1 MAKIRIYE
9 LAKEL
14 GIEDNKEL
22 VAYGR
27 GLGLEIKGVMSTLD
41 DDQAET
47 IRKRFSTA
55 PADRPAAGS
64 SEPMTAP
71 SRPSG
76 DRPSRDP
83 QRPSRAASE
92 AGKPASSAKPVA
104 PPPAPAAAPAVPI
117 RRRATGVRPAEKERE
132 KERER
137 EEAERSMPEEPV
149 ARPVEVR
156 RSGEDSRRPT
166 EPIRTRQPDDSTA
179 SAARRRPEGETSRP
193 TSEASRP
200 AEPDEAIS
208 TALDPHASGSNDA
221 ARGEAAQ
228 AEAPPREEPKVGQR
242 IQLPPGTRRFADG
255 LAAKL
260 EQRRPV
266 DPPAPAAR
274 PSQAGPTRPGQSPA
288 RPQAGQTVSPGRTE
302 VVRGRPISDAR
313 PSEPARGRDE
323 SAGRA
328 REPVGEPEPAA
339 SQPRPETDKPE
350 VKPVK
355 RREDDARLVRD
366 ADGVIIGTKSKTS
379 GPTIVDFIKL
389 PGGGP
394 AAQRRQQVII
404 TDASKN
410 RSEGRAT
417 ARKKREEKAQQRG
430 RLRRPVRRR
439 DRGGPKQVS
448 TVEMSEAKK
457 RVRVDEVIQISD
469 LAHQMGVKA
478 SKVIRQLWVAG
489 MRNLTINHAID
500 VETAQLVA
508 GEFGYTVENAS
519 FLEDELFTS
528 YEEEDGVLRAPVV
541 TIMGHVDHGKTTLL
555 DYIRKAKVAEGEA
568 GGITQHIG
576 AYRVETGQGPVVFID
591 TPGHEAFTAM
601 RSRGAAVTDIVVL
614 IVAADDGVMPTTQE
628 AIKHAR
634 ESDVPIIVAINK
646 IDKHDANVARV
657 EQMLMKEGLVGEAYG
672 GETPICHIS
681 AKTGAG
687 IDSLLDLLGVQAEV
701 LELRAPLDG
710 LATGTV
716 IESRVDKGR
725 GPIATLLVQAGT
737 LRRGDILVATEFSG
751 KVRDLFTPTG
761 LKLEEATPSTPVEVL
776 GLDGAPPAGE
786 RFYVVESDRD
796 ARQLVAHRREIRRR
810 RESVRSGPSA
820 LERLRSKRTP
830 ILRIFLKAD
839 VQGSAQ
845 ALRETL
851 EDLSTVKVRVEVIQA
866 GVGAINET
874 DVKLA
879 AAAGNPLI
887 VGFNVKTVGKA
898 APLAEQEKV
907 AIELFSVIYEAVD
920 RIRERMIDLLEPEY
934 REVELGQAEV
944 RALFPIPRLGV
955 VAGCRVVRGSVTRTS
970 HVRVRRGD
978 TILHSGRISS
988 LRVFKDDVREVK
1000 EGQECGIV
1008 VAEYPDVQ
1016 PGDVLEAFELETI
1029 RPEL

>member
-22 VAYGR
+22 VAYVR
-27 GLGLEIKGVMSTLD
+27 GLGIEIKGVMSTLD
-41 DDQAET
+41 DDQAEMV
-47 IRKRFSTA
+47 RRRFSTGPTERSA
-55 PADRPAAGS
+55 SPSTSTSTSNSNSNSAAKPNRPAAP
-64 SEPMTAP
+64 ERPAAP
-71 SRPSG
+71 
-76 DRPSRDP
+76 
-83 QRPSRAASE
+83 
-92 AGKPASSAKPVA
+92 
-104 PPPAPAAAPAVPI
+104 PAAAAAAPTAAPI

-137 EEAERSMPEEPV
+137 EEAERSVPEEAGQAVRRP
-149 ARPVEVR
+149 ADEARRPAEPIRRPVEVR
-156 RSGEDSRRPT
+156 R
-166 EPIRTRQPDDSTA
+166 
-179 SAARRRPEGETSRP
+179 RPEGESSRP
-193 TSEASRP
+193 PTTDAPKPTSTTTPADSSRRAP
-200 AEPDEAIS
+200 NG
-208 TALDPHASGSNDA
+208 GSNDGQRESAAEAA
-221 ARGEAAQ
+221 AR
-228 AEAPPREEPKVGQR
+228 AEPEPPRDQPKVGER

-260 EQRRPV
+260 EQRRP
-266 DPPAPAAR
+266 DPVPEPVRAPEPVRPAEAAR
-274 PSQAGPTRPGQSPA
+274 VAEAAANALAAEAAKQ
-288 RPQAGQTVSPGRTE
+288 
-302 VVRGRPISDAR
+302 
-313 PSEPARGRDE
+313 
-323 SAGRA
+323 
-328 REPVGEPEPAA
+328 PEP
-339 SQPRPETDKPE
+339 K
-350 VKPVK
+350 K

-379 GPTIVDFIKL
+379 GPTIIDFIKL

-404 TDASKN
+404 TDASKS

-430 RLRRPVRRR
+430 RQRRPIRRR

-448 TVEMSEAKK
+448 TVEMSDAKK
-457 RVRVDEVIQISD
+457 RIRVDEVIQISD

-500 VETAQLVA
+500 VETAELVA
-508 GEFGYTVENAS
+508 GEFGYTVENTS
-519 FLEDELFTS
+519 FDEDDLLS
-528 YEEEDGVLRAPVV
+528 AYDEEDGVLRAPVV

-576 AYRVETGQGPVVFID
+576 AYRVETAQGPVVFID

-601 RSRGAAVTDIVVL
+601 RSRGAAVTDIVAL
-614 IVAADDGVMPTTQE
+614 IVAADDGVMPTTRE
-628 AIKHAR
+628 AIKHAN
-634 ESDVPIIVAINK
+634 ESDVPIIVVINK
-646 IDKHDANVARV
+646 IDKHDANVGRV
-657 EQMLMKEGLVGEAYG
+657 EQMLMKEGLVGENYG

-681 AKTGAG
+681 AKTGQGVEA
-687 IDSLLDLLGVQAEV
+687 LLELLAVQAEV

-710 LATGTV
+710 QAAGTV

-725 GPIATLLVQAGT
+725 GTIATFLVQAGT
-737 LRRGDILVATEFSG
+737 LRRGDIVVATEYTG

-761 LKLEEATPSTPVEVL
+761 LRLEEATPSTPVEVL
-776 GLDGAPPAGE
+776 GLDGAPQAGE
-786 RFYVVESDRD
+786 RFYVVDNDRD
-796 ARQLVAHRREIRRR
+796 ARALVAHRRELRRR
-810 RESVRSGPSA
+810 RESVRSGPTA
-820 LERLRSKRTP
+820 LERLKSKRTP
-830 ILRIFLKAD
+830 ILKIVLKAD
-839 VQGSAQ
+839 VQGSAE
-845 ALRETL
+845 ALRDSL
-851 EDLSTVKVRVEVIQA
+851 EDLSTPKVRVEVIAA

-874 DVKLA
+874 DVKMAGA
-879 AAAGNPLI
+879 ADNNVI

-898 APLAEQEKV
+898 AQLADQEKIP
-907 AIELFSVIYEAVD
+907 IEFFSVIYEAAD
-920 RIRERMIDLLEPEY
+920 RIKERMIDLLEPEY

-955 VAGCRVVRGSVTRTS
+955 VAGCRVIRGSVTRSS

-978 TILHSGRISS
+978 VILHSGKIGS

-1008 VAEYPDVQ
+1008 VADYPDVQ

>member
-22 VAYGR
+22 VAYVR
-27 GLGLEIKGVMSTLD
+27 GLGIEIKGVMSTLD
-41 DDQAET
+41 DDQAEMV
-47 IRKRFSTA
+47 RRRFSTGPTERSA
-55 PADRPAAGS
+55 SPSTSTSTSNSNSNSAAKPNRPAAP
-64 SEPMTAP
+64 E
-71 SRPSG
+71 R
-76 DRPSRDP
+76 
-83 QRPSRAASE
+83 
-92 AGKPASSAKPVA
+92 
-104 PPPAPAAAPAVPI
+104 PAAAPPAAAAAAPTAAPI

-137 EEAERSMPEEPV
+137 EEAERSVPEEAGQAVRRP
-149 ARPVEVR
+149 ADEARRPAEPIRRPVEVR
-156 RSGEDSRRPT
+156 R
-166 EPIRTRQPDDSTA
+166 
-179 SAARRRPEGETSRP
+179 RPEGESSRP
-193 TSEASRP
+193 PTTDAPKPTSTTTP
-200 AEPDEAIS
+200 ADSNRRAPNG
-208 TALDPHASGSNDA
+208 GSNDGQRESAAEAA
-221 ARGEAAQ
+221 AR
-228 AEAPPREEPKVGQR
+228 AEPEPPRDQPKVGER

-260 EQRRPV
+260 EQRRP
-266 DPPAPAAR
+266 DPVPEPVRAPEPVRPAEAAR
-274 PSQAGPTRPGQSPA
+274 VAEAAANAAAAEAAKQ
-288 RPQAGQTVSPGRTE
+288 
-302 VVRGRPISDAR
+302 
-313 PSEPARGRDE
+313 
-323 SAGRA
+323 
-328 REPVGEPEPAA
+328 PEP
-339 SQPRPETDKPE
+339 K
-350 VKPVK
+350 K

-379 GPTIVDFIKL
+379 GPTIIDFIKL

-404 TDASKN
+404 TDASKS

-430 RLRRPVRRR
+430 RQRRPIRRR

-448 TVEMSEAKK
+448 TVEMSDAKK
-457 RVRVDEVIQISD
+457 RIRVDEVIQISD

-500 VETAQLVA
+500 VETAELVA
-508 GEFGYTVENAS
+508 GEFGYTVENTS
-519 FLEDELFTS
+519 FDEDDLLS
-528 YEEEDGVLRAPVV
+528 AYDEEDGVLRAPVV

-576 AYRVETGQGPVVFID
+576 AYRVETAQGPVVFID

-601 RSRGAAVTDIVVL
+601 RSRGAAVTDIVAL
-614 IVAADDGVMPTTQE
+614 IVAADDGVMPTTRE
-628 AIKHAR
+628 AIKHAN
-634 ESDVPIIVAINK
+634 ESDVPIIVVINK
-646 IDKHDANVARV
+646 IDKHDANVGRV
-657 EQMLMKEGLVGEAYG
+657 EQMLMKEGLVGENYG

-681 AKTGAG
+681 AKTGQGVEA
-687 IDSLLDLLGVQAEV
+687 LLELLAVQAEV

-710 LATGTV
+710 QAAGTV

-725 GPIATLLVQAGT
+725 GTIATFLVQAGT
-737 LRRGDILVATEFSG
+737 LRRGDIVVATEYTG

-761 LKLEEATPSTPVEVL
+761 LRLEEATPSTPVEVL
-776 GLDGAPPAGE
+776 GLDGAPQAGE
-786 RFYVVESDRD
+786 RFYVVDNDRD
-796 ARQLVAHRREIRRR
+796 ARALVAHRRELRRR
-810 RESVRSGPSA
+810 RESVRSGPTA
-820 LERLRSKRTP
+820 LERLKSKRTP
-830 ILRIFLKAD
+830 ILKIVLKAD
-839 VQGSAQ
+839 VQGSAE
-845 ALRETL
+845 ALRDSL
-851 EDLSTVKVRVEVIQA
+851 EDLSTPKVRVEVIAA

-874 DVKLA
+874 DVKMAGA
-879 AAAGNPLI
+879 ADNNVI

-898 APLAEQEKV
+898 AQLADQEKIP
-907 AIELFSVIYEAVD
+907 IEFFSVIYEAAD
-920 RIRERMIDLLEPEY
+920 RIKERMIDLLEPEY

-955 VAGCRVVRGSVTRTS
+955 VAGCRVIRGSVTRSS

-978 TILHSGRISS
+978 VILHSGKIGS

-1008 VAEYPDVQ
+1008 VADYPDVQ

>member
-22 VAYGR
+22 VAFVR
-27 GLGLEIKGVMSTLD
+27 GLGHEIKGVMSTLD

-47 IRKRFSTA
+47 VRRRFSTA
-55 PADRPAAGS
+55 PADRAAPATASRPAPAAR
-64 SEPMTAP
+64 AP
-71 SRPSG
+71 
-76 DRPSRDP
+76 
-83 QRPSRAASE
+83 E
-92 AGKPASSAKPVA
+92 AGKPGPARPASAKPAA
-104 PPPAPAAAPAVPI
+104 PAPAPAATAAPI
-117 RRRATGVRPAEKERE
+117 RRPGRGVRPADQVRE
-132 KERER
+132 QRER
-137 EEAERSMPEEPV
+137 EEAERSSSAAVEDVRRPAESRPAEPV
-149 ARPVEVR
+149 RRPMVEV
-156 RSGEDSRRPT
+156 
-166 EPIRTRQPDDSTA
+166 
-179 SAARRRPEGETSRP
+179 RRRPEGEAPRPPTTDAPKP
-193 TSEASRP
+193 TSTTAPAEVVRRPSSPASPSVAVTSPAPVASPAEVVSSEAAAPARTEASVP
-200 AEPDEAIS
+200 AR
-208 TALDPHASGSNDA
+208 T
-221 ARGEAAQ
+221 
-228 AEAPPREEPKVGQR
+228 EPKVGER
-242 IQLPPGTRRFADG
+242 IQLPAGTRRFADG
-255 LAAKL
+255 LAKRLERQPAAEVERAPEVRERERVRDRERPRDDEAVRREAPAREQARAAAPAEEGESTDSRGEAKA
-260 EQRRPV
+260 EAKSRRP
-266 DPPAPAAR
+266 P
-274 PSQAGPTRPGQSPA
+274 
-288 RPQAGQTVSPGRTE
+288 
-302 VVRGRPISDAR
+302 
-313 PSEPARGRDE
+313 
-323 SAGRA
+323 
-328 REPVGEPEPAA
+328 
-339 SQPRPETDKPE
+339 
-350 VKPVK
+350 
-355 RREDDARLVRD
+355 REDDARLVRD

-404 TDASKN
+404 TDASKS

-430 RLRRPVRRR
+430 RQRRPVRRR

-457 RVRVDEVIQISD
+457 RIRVDEVIQISD

-478 SKVIRQLWVAG
+478 SKVIRQLWVMG

-500 VETAQLVA
+500 VDTAELVA
-508 GEFGYTVENAS
+508 AEFGYTVENTS
-519 FLEDELFTS
+519 FQEDELLS
-528 YEEEDGVLRAPVV
+528 GYEDEDGELRAPVV

-555 DYIRKAKVAEGEA
+555 DYIRSAKVAEGEA

-576 AYRVETGQGPVVFID
+576 AYRVETSQGPVVFID

-601 RSRGAAVTDIVVL
+601 RSRGAAVTDIIVL
-614 IVAADDGVMPTTQE
+614 IVAADDGVMPTTRE
-628 AIKHAR
+628 AIKHAQ

-646 IDKHDANVARV
+646 IDKPDANVGRV

-687 IDSLLDLLGVQAEV
+687 VEALLELLAVQAEV

-710 LATGTV
+710 AAVGTV

-725 GPIATLLVQAGT
+725 GTIATLLVQAGT
-737 LRRGDILVATEFSG
+737 LRRGDIVVATEYSG

-761 LKLEEATPSTPVEVL
+761 KKVDEATPSTPVEVL

-786 RFYVVESDRD
+786 RFYVVDSDRD
-796 ARQLVAHRREIRRR
+796 ARALVAHRREQRRR

-820 LERLRSKRTP
+820 LERLKSKRTP
-830 ILRIFLKAD
+830 ILKVVLKAD
-839 VQGSAQ
+839 VQGSAE

-851 EDLSTVKVRVEVIQA
+851 EDLSTPKVRVEVIAA
-866 GVGAINET
+866 GVGAINES
-874 DVKLA
+874 DVKIA
-879 AAAGNPLI
+879 AAADNPLI

-898 APLAEQEKV
+898 APLAEQEKIP
-907 AIELFSVIYEAVD
+907 IETFSVIYEAAD

-934 REVELGQAEV
+934 REIELGQAEV

-970 HVRVRRGD
+970 YVRVRRGD
-978 TILHSGRISS
+978 ALLHTGKISS
-988 LRVFKDDVREVK
+988 LRVFKDDVKEVK

-1008 VAEYPDVQ
+1008 VAEFTDVQ
-1016 PGDVLEAFELETI
+1016 PGDILEAFELETI

>member
-22 VAYGR
+22 VAYVR
-27 GLGLEIKGVMSTLD
+27 GLGIEIKGVMSTLD
-41 DDQAET
+41 DDQAEMV
-47 IRKRFSTA
+47 RRRFSTGPTERSA
-55 PADRPAAGS
+55 SPSTSTSTSNSNSNSAAKPNRPAAP
-64 SEPMTAP
+64 E
-71 SRPSG
+71 R
-76 DRPSRDP
+76 
-83 QRPSRAASE
+83 
-92 AGKPASSAKPVA
+92 
-104 PPPAPAAAPAVPI
+104 PAAAPPAAAAAAPTAAPI

-137 EEAERSMPEEPV
+137 EEAERSVPEE
-149 ARPVEVR
+149 AGQAVR
-156 RSGEDSRRPT
+156 RPADEARRPA
-166 EPIRTRQPDDSTA
+166 EPIRRPA
-179 SAARRRPEGETSRP
+179 EVRRRPEGESSRP
-193 TSEASRP
+193 PTTDAPKPTSTTTP
-200 AEPDEAIS
+200 ADSNRRAPNG
-208 TALDPHASGSNDA
+208 GSNDGQRESAAEAA
-221 ARGEAAQ
+221 AR
-228 AEAPPREEPKVGQR
+228 AEPEPPRDQPKVGER

-260 EQRRPV
+260 EQRRP
-266 DPPAPAAR
+266 DPVPEPVRAPEPVRPAEAAR
-274 PSQAGPTRPGQSPA
+274 VAEAAANAAAAEAAKQ
-288 RPQAGQTVSPGRTE
+288 
-302 VVRGRPISDAR
+302 
-313 PSEPARGRDE
+313 
-323 SAGRA
+323 
-328 REPVGEPEPAA
+328 PEP
-339 SQPRPETDKPE
+339 K
-350 VKPVK
+350 K

-379 GPTIVDFIKL
+379 GPTIIDFIKL

-404 TDASKN
+404 TDASKS

-430 RLRRPVRRR
+430 RQRRPIRRR

-448 TVEMSEAKK
+448 TVEMSDAKK
-457 RVRVDEVIQISD
+457 RIRVDEVIQISD

-500 VETAQLVA
+500 VETAELVA
-508 GEFGYTVENAS
+508 GEFGYTVENTS
-519 FLEDELFTS
+519 FDEDDLLS
-528 YEEEDGVLRAPVV
+528 AYDEEDGVLRAPVV

-576 AYRVETGQGPVVFID
+576 AYRVETAQGPVVFID

-601 RSRGAAVTDIVVL
+601 RSRGAAVTDIVAL
-614 IVAADDGVMPTTQE
+614 IVAADDGVMPTTRE
-628 AIKHAR
+628 AIKHAN
-634 ESDVPIIVAINK
+634 ESDVPIIVVINK
-646 IDKHDANVARV
+646 IDKHDANVGRV
-657 EQMLMKEGLVGEAYG
+657 EQMLMKEGLVGENYG

-681 AKTGAG
+681 AKTGQGVEA
-687 IDSLLDLLGVQAEV
+687 LLELLAVQAEV

-710 LATGTV
+710 QAAGTV

-725 GPIATLLVQAGT
+725 GTIATFLVQAGT
-737 LRRGDILVATEFSG
+737 LRRGDIVVATEYTG

-761 LKLEEATPSTPVEVL
+761 LRLEEATPSTPVEVL
-776 GLDGAPPAGE
+776 GLDGAPQAGE
-786 RFYVVESDRD
+786 RFYVVDNDRD
-796 ARQLVAHRREIRRR
+796 ARALVAHRRELRRR
-810 RESVRSGPSA
+810 RESVRSGPTA
-820 LERLRSKRTP
+820 LERLKSKRTP
-830 ILRIFLKAD
+830 ILKIVLKAD
-839 VQGSAQ
+839 VQGSAE
-845 ALRETL
+845 ALRDSL
-851 EDLSTVKVRVEVIQA
+851 EDLSTPKVRVEVIAA

-874 DVKLA
+874 DVKMAGA
-879 AAAGNPLI
+879 ADNNVI

-898 APLAEQEKV
+898 AQLADQEKIP
-907 AIELFSVIYEAVD
+907 IEFFSVIYEAAD
-920 RIRERMIDLLEPEY
+920 RIKERMIDLLEPEY

-955 VAGCRVVRGSVTRTS
+955 VAGCRVIRGSVTRSS

-978 TILHSGRISS
+978 VILHSGKIGS

-1008 VAEYPDVQ
+1008 VADYPDVQ

>member
-22 VAYGR
+22 VAYVR
-27 GLGLEIKGVMSTLD
+27 GLGIEIKGVMSTLD
-41 DDQAET
+41 DDQAEMV
-47 IRKRFSTA
+47 RRRFSTGPTERSA
-55 PADRPAAGS
+55 SPSTSTSTSNSNSNSAAKPNRPAAP
-64 SEPMTAP
+64 E
-71 SRPSG
+71 R
-76 DRPSRDP
+76 
-83 QRPSRAASE
+83 
-92 AGKPASSAKPVA
+92 
-104 PPPAPAAAPAVPI
+104 PAAAPPAAAAAAPTAAPI

-137 EEAERSMPEEPV
+137 EEAERTTPEE
-149 ARPVEVR
+149 AGQAVR
-156 RSGEDSRRPT
+156 RPADEARRPA
-166 EPIRTRQPDDSTA
+166 EPIRRPA
-179 SAARRRPEGETSRP
+179 EVRRRPEGESSRP
-193 TSEASRP
+193 PTTDAPKPTSTTTP
-200 AEPDEAIS
+200 ADSNRRAPNG
-208 TALDPHASGSNDA
+208 GSNDGQRESAAEAA
-221 ARGEAAQ
+221 AR
-228 AEAPPREEPKVGQR
+228 AEPEPPRDQPKVGER

-260 EQRRPV
+260 EQRRP
-266 DPPAPAAR
+266 DPVPEPVRAPEPVRPAEAAR
-274 PSQAGPTRPGQSPA
+274 VAEAAANAAAAEAAKQ
-288 RPQAGQTVSPGRTE
+288 
-302 VVRGRPISDAR
+302 
-313 PSEPARGRDE
+313 
-323 SAGRA
+323 
-328 REPVGEPEPAA
+328 PEP
-339 SQPRPETDKPE
+339 K
-350 VKPVK
+350 K

-379 GPTIVDFIKL
+379 GPTIIDFIKL

-404 TDASKN
+404 TDASKS

-430 RLRRPVRRR
+430 RQRRPIRRR

-448 TVEMSEAKK
+448 TVEMSDAKK
-457 RVRVDEVIQISD
+457 RIRVDEVIQISD

-500 VETAQLVA
+500 VETAELVA
-508 GEFGYTVENAS
+508 GEFGYTVENTS
-519 FLEDELFTS
+519 FDEDDLLS
-528 YEEEDGVLRAPVV
+528 AYDEEDGVLRAPVV

-576 AYRVETGQGPVVFID
+576 AYRVETAQGPVVFID

-601 RSRGAAVTDIVVL
+601 RSRGAAVTDIVAL
-614 IVAADDGVMPTTQE
+614 IVAADDGVMPTTRE
-628 AIKHAR
+628 AIKHAN
-634 ESDVPIIVAINK
+634 ESDVPIIVVINK
-646 IDKHDANVARV
+646 IDKHDANVGRV
-657 EQMLMKEGLVGEAYG
+657 EQMLMKEGLVGENYG

-681 AKTGAG
+681 AKTGQGVEA
-687 IDSLLDLLGVQAEV
+687 LLELLAVQAEV

-710 LATGTV
+710 QAAGTV

-725 GPIATLLVQAGT
+725 GTIATFLVQAGT
-737 LRRGDILVATEFSG
+737 LRRGDIVVATEYTG

-761 LKLEEATPSTPVEVL
+761 LRLEEATPSTPVEVL
-776 GLDGAPPAGE
+776 GLDGAPQAGE
-786 RFYVVESDRD
+786 RFYVVDNDRD
-796 ARQLVAHRREIRRR
+796 ARALVAHRRELRRR
-810 RESVRSGPSA
+810 RESVRSGPTA
-820 LERLRSKRTP
+820 LERLKSKRTP
-830 ILRIFLKAD
+830 ILKIVLKAD
-839 VQGSAQ
+839 VQGSAE
-845 ALRETL
+845 ALRDSL
-851 EDLSTVKVRVEVIQA
+851 EDLSTPKVRVEVIAA

-874 DVKLA
+874 DVKMAGA
-879 AAAGNPLI
+879 ADNNVI

-898 APLAEQEKV
+898 AQLADQEKIP
-907 AIELFSVIYEAVD
+907 IEFFSVIYEAAD
-920 RIRERMIDLLEPEY
+920 RIKERMIDLLEPEY

-955 VAGCRVVRGSVTRTS
+955 VAGCRVIRGSVTRSS

-978 TILHSGRISS
+978 VILHSGKIGS

-1008 VAEYPDVQ
+1008 VADYPDVQ

>member
-22 VAYGR
+22 VAYVR
-27 GLGLEIKGVMSTLD
+27 GLGIEVKGVMSTLD
-41 DDQAET
+41 DDQAAT
-47 IRKRFSTA
+47 VRRRFSTPGGA
-55 PADRPAAGS
+55 AASNSGGGGGGSKPTRPPEGNSAA
-64 SEPMTAP
+64 T
-71 SRPSG
+71 SRPSV
-76 DRPSRDP
+76 
-83 QRPSRAASE
+83 
-92 AGKPASSAKPVA
+92 AKPSA
-104 PPPAPAAAPAVPI
+104 PPAAPTPTAAPI

-137 EEAERSMPEEPV
+137 EEAERSAPEEVRRPV
-149 ARPVEVR
+149 EDVRRPAEPLRRPVEVR
-156 RSGEDSRRPT
+156 R
-166 EPIRTRQPDDSTA
+166 
-179 SAARRRPEGETSRP
+179 RPESETSRP
-193 TSEASRP
+193 PTTDAPKPTSTTTP
-200 AEPDEAIS
+200 AEVARRSSAPAS
-208 TALDPHASGSNDA
+208 SSGSASESVHESESQARA
-221 ARGEAAQ
+221 AEPP
-228 AEAPPREEPKVGQR
+228 PPREQPQVGER

-260 EQRRPV
+260 EQRRPSE
-266 DPPAPAAR
+266 PPPREREPRTLEQDRERESSRVERERDRPLRQRATEAPREVVAAPAGGEAR
-274 PSQAGPTRPGQSPA
+274 
-288 RPQAGQTVSPGRTE
+288 
-302 VVRGRPISDAR
+302 
-313 PSEPARGRDE
+313 SEGEERKPEAK
-323 SAGRA
+323 
-328 REPVGEPEPAA
+328 PVG
-339 SQPRPETDKPE
+339 
-350 VKPVK
+350 K

-394 AAQRRQQVII
+394 AQQRRQQVII
-404 TDASKN
+404 TDASKS

-430 RLRRPVRRR
+430 RRRTPVRRR

-457 RVRVDEVIQISD
+457 RIRVDEVIQISD

-500 VETAQLVA
+500 VETAELVA
-508 GEFGYTVENAS
+508 AEFGYTVENTS
-519 FLEDELFTS
+519 FDEDDLLSS
-528 YEEEDGVLRAPVV
+528 YDEEDGVLRAPVV

-555 DYIRKAKVAEGEA
+555 DYIRSAKVAEGEA

-628 AIKHAR
+628 AIKHAQ

-646 IDKHDANVARV
+646 IDKHDANVGRV
-657 EQMLMKEGLVGEAYG
+657 EQMLMKEGLVGENYG

-687 IDSLLDLLGVQAEV
+687 VDALLELLAVQAEV

-710 LATGTV
+710 LAAGTV
-716 IESRVDKGR
+716 IESRIDKGR
-725 GPIATLLVQAGT
+725 GTIATMLVQAGT
-737 LRRGDILVATEFSG
+737 LRRGDIVVADEFSG

-761 LKLEEATPSTPVEVL
+761 KKIDEATPSTPVEVL
-776 GLDGAPPAGE
+776 GLDGAPPAGD
-786 RFYVVESDRD
+786 RFYVVENDRD
-796 ARQLVAHRREIRRR
+796 ARALVAHRRELRRR

-820 LERLRSKRTP
+820 LERLKSRRTP
-830 ILRIFLKAD
+830 ILKIVLKAD
-839 VQGSAQ
+839 VQGSAE

-851 EDLSTVKVRVEVIQA
+851 EDLSTDKVRIEVIA
-866 GVGAINET
+866 DGVGGINET
-874 DVKLA
+874 DVKMA
-879 AAAGNPLI
+879 AAADNPLI

-898 APLAEQEKV
+898 TQLAEQEKV
-907 AIELFSVIYEAVD
+907 PIEYFTIIYEAAD

-955 VAGCRVVRGSVTRTS
+955 VAGCRVIRGSVTRTS

-978 TILHSGRISS
+978 AILHSGKISS

-1008 VAEYPDVQ
+1008 VAEFTDVQ